1 MPAASTGNNQN
12 DQMASTM
19 KTMNLTMPLFSVF
32 MCFTMPTG
40 LGLYWIAS
48 AVVRT
53 IQQIVINR
61 HLAKVPMEKLIEQN
75 MEKAA
80 KKREK
85 KGVNAKNI
93 NEMAQK
99 NVRNIKEP
107 AKNIES
113 DKAKANM
120 VKQFN
125 EDSKK

>member
-1 MPAASTGNNQN
+1 
-12 DQMASTM
+12 
-19 KTMNLTMPLFSVF
+19 
-32 MCFTMPTG
+32 
-40 LGLYWIAS
+40 
-48 AVVRT
+48 
-53 IQQIVINR
+53 
-61 HLAKVPMEKLIEQN
+61 MEKLIEQN

-113 DKAKANM
+113 DKAKEEKIAAAKRANANAKAGSLASKANM